1 MMTPTRR
8 DALRF
13 IALPLTGLVLAGRPG
28 QLLTQAEAGG
38 DETLRWWKEAVIY
51 QIYPRSFMDANGDG
65 IGDLPGILSKLD
77 YIAALGV
84 DIVWLCPHYP
94 SPNVDNGYDVSDYRA
109 VSPLFGTMADFDAL
123 VAGLKARGIRLIV
136 DLVVNHTS
144 DQHPW
149 FKRSRSARD
158 APDRDYYI
166 WRDGKDGEPPNN
178 YPSIFGG
185 SAWTRD
191 DATGQYYLHLF
202 APQQPDLN
210 WDEPKVRAEVYQI
223 MRFWL
228 DRGVSGFRL
237 DAITFISKQLGFPDL
252 TPDELRDPTR
262 VYANGPHRDE
272 YLREMNHEVLS
283 QYGAMSVGEAG
294 GVSVEGTHT
303 LTDAR
308 RHELDMVFTFELIGL
323 ERDGEV
329 PGMLLPRMRRIIAD
343 RDRAAGA
350 DGWIAS
356 YLANHDQPR
365 SLSHFGDPDPAWR
378 TASAK
383 VLGTLLLTQ
392 RATPFVYQGEE
403 LGMANYPFT
412 SIDQF
417 KDVAAKR
424 EWRERVEGGTVTA
437 EVELK
442 KLRRLGRDN
451 ARTPMQWTASPQA
464 GFTTGTP
471 WLPVN
476 PDARDINAAV
486 ESADPSSVLSF
497 YRRLLALR
505 KRVPALVY
513 GAWRDIDY
521 DHPAVFGYTRTLP
534 DAACLVLMNFGREP
548 VAYRLPASVVAGDIL
563 LSSEVKNASTLSVPI
578 VFLAGWQSIILSMAL
593 RQ

>member
-1 MMTPTRR
+1 MMPTRR
-8 DALRF
+8 DALRLM
-13 IALPLTGLVLAGRPG
+13 AVPLAGLALAGRPG
-28 QLLTQAEAGG
+28 LLLAQDAPGG
-38 DETLRWWKEAVIY
+38 DRRWWKEAVVY

-84 DIVWLCPHYP
+84 DVVWLCPHYP

-136 DLVVNHTS
+136 DLVANHTS

-149 FKRSRSARD
+149 FVRSRSARD
-158 APDRDYYI
+158 APGRDYYI
-166 WRDGKDGEPPNN
+166 WRDGRGGGPPNN
-178 YPSIFGG
+178 YRSLFGG
-185 SAWTRD
+185 PAWTRD
-191 DATGQYYLHLF
+191 DTTGQYYLHLF

-210 WDEPKVRAEVYQI
+210 WDEPQVRAEVRDI

-237 DAITFISKQLGFPDL
+237 DAITFISKRPGLPDL
-252 TPDELRDPTR
+252 TPDELADPIR
-262 VYANGPHRDE
+262 AYADGPHRDE
-272 YLREMNHEVLS
+272 YLQEMTREVLS
-283 QYGAMSVGEAG
+283 RSDAVMVGEAG
-294 GVSVEGTHT
+294 GVSVEGARA

-308 RHELDMVFTFELIGL
+308 RHELDMVLTFGL
-323 ERDGEV
+323 VGFERDGEASAA
-329 PGMLLPRMRRIIAD
+329 LLPRMRRIIAA

-350 DGWIAS
+350 DSWVAS
-356 YLANHDQPR
+356 FLANHDQPR

-412 SIDQF
+412 SIGQF
-417 KDVAAKR
+417 DDVAAKR
-424 EWRERVEGGTVTA
+424 AWRERVESGAVPPD
-437 EVELK
+437 VVLD
-442 KLRRLGRDN
+442 KLRRTGRDN
-451 ARTPMQWTASPQA
+451 ARTPMQWTAGPQA

-476 PDARDINAAV
+476 PDAHEVNAAA
-486 ESADPSSVLSF
+486 EAADPNSVLSF
-497 YRRLLALR
+497 YRRLIALR

-513 GAWRDIDY
+513 GAWRDIDP
-521 DHPAVFGYTRTLP
+521 DHPAVFGYTRILP
-534 DAACLVLMNFGREP
+534 DAACLVLMNFSRETLS
-548 VAYRLPASVVAGDIL
+548 YRLPPGMVAGSTL
-563 LSSEVKNASTLSVPI
+563 LSSEAGVGPTSGASVVP
-578 VFLAGWQSIILSMAL
+578 LAGWQSLVLSTAAAP
-593 RQ
+593 

>member
-1 MMTPTRR
+1 MTMPTRR
-8 DALRF
+8 DALR
-13 IALPLTGLVLAGRPG
+13 LMTVPLAGLAFVGRPG
-28 QLLTQAEAGG
+28 LLLAREDAAT
-38 DETLRWWKEAVIY
+38 DRRWWKEAVVY
-51 QIYPRSFMDANGDG
+51 QIYPRSFMDSNRDG
-65 IGDLPGILSKLD
+65 IGDLPGIVSKLD

-84 DIVWLCPHYP
+84 DVVWLCPHYP

-109 VSPLFGTMADFDAL
+109 VSPLLGTMADFDAL

-144 DQHPW
+144 DRHPW
-149 FKRSRSARD
+149 FERSRSARD
-158 APDRDYYI
+158 APGRDFYI
-166 WRDGKDGEPPNN
+166 WRDGRDGGPPNN
-178 YPSIFGG
+178 YPSLFGG
-185 SAWTRD
+185 PAWTRD

-210 WDEPKVRAEVYQI
+210 WDEPRVRAEVHDI

-237 DAITFISKQLGFPDL
+237 DAITFISKRPGLPDL
-252 TPDELRDPTR
+252 TPDELRAPTR
-262 VYANGPHRDE
+262 VYADGPHRDD
-272 YLREMNHEVLS
+272 YLREMDRDVLS
-283 QYGAMSVGEAG
+283 RADALTVGEAG
-294 GVSVEGTHT
+294 GVSAEGARA

-308 RHELDMVFTFELIGL
+308 RHELDMVFTFALISL
-323 ERDGEV
+323 ARSDES
-329 PGMLLPRMRRIIAD
+329 PSALLPAMRRIIAE

-350 DGWIAS
+350 DGWVAS

-383 VLGTLLLTQ
+383 VLATLLLTQ
-392 RATPFVYQGEE
+392 RATSFVYQGEE

-417 KDVAAKR
+417 EDVAAKR
-424 EWRERVEGGTVTA
+424 EWRERVERGSVPA
-437 EVELK
+437 DVELD
-442 KLRRLGRDN
+442 KLRRTGRDN
-451 ARTPMQWTASPQA
+451 ARTPMQWTAGPQA

-476 PDARDINAAV
+476 PDAREVNAAA
-486 ESADPSSVLSF
+486 EDADPTSVLSF
-497 YRRLLALR
+497 YRRLIALR
-505 KRVPALVY
+505 KHVPSLVY
-513 GAWRDIDY
+513 GAYRDIAP

-548 VAYRLPASVVAGDIL
+548 VAYRLPAGVVAGDML
-563 LSSEVKNASTLSVPI
+563 LSSEAGSAPKPDAPVVP
-578 VFLAGWQSIILSMAL
+578 LAGWQSLVLSTTP
-593 RQ
+593 RP

>member
-1 MMTPTRR
+1 MMPTRR
-8 DALRF
+8 DALRLM
-13 IALPLTGLVLAGRPG
+13 AVPLAGLALAGRPG
-28 QLLTQAEAGG
+28 LLLAQDAPGG
-38 DETLRWWKEAVIY
+38 DRRWWKEAVVY

-84 DIVWLCPHYP
+84 DVVWLCPHYP

-123 VAGLKARGIRLIV
+123 VAGLKARGIRLII
-136 DLVVNHTS
+136 DLVANHTS

-149 FKRSRSARD
+149 FVRSRSARG
-158 APDRDYYI
+158 APGRDYYI
-166 WRDGKDGEPPNN
+166 WRDGRGGGPPNN
-178 YPSIFGG
+178 YRSLFGG
-185 SAWTRD
+185 PAWTRD

-210 WDEPKVRAEVYQI
+210 WDEPQVRAEVRDI

-237 DAITFISKQLGFPDL
+237 DAITFISKRPGLPDL
-252 TPDELRDPTR
+252 TPDELTDPIR
-262 VYANGPHRDE
+262 AYADGPHRDE
-272 YLREMNHEVLS
+272 YLQEMSREVLS
-283 QYGAMSVGEAG
+283 RSDAVMVGEAG
-294 GVSVEGTHT
+294 GVSVEGARA

-308 RHELDMVFTFELIGL
+308 RHELDMVLTFGL
-323 ERDGEV
+323 VGFERDGEASAA
-329 PGMLLPRMRRIIAD
+329 LLPRMRRIIAA

-350 DGWIAS
+350 DSWVAS
-356 YLANHDQPR
+356 FLANHDQPR

-412 SIDQF
+412 SIGQF
-417 KDVAAKR
+417 DDVAAKR
-424 EWRERVEGGTVTA
+424 AWRERVESGAVPPD
-437 EVELK
+437 VVLD
-442 KLRRLGRDN
+442 KLRRTGRDN
-451 ARTPMQWTASPQA
+451 ARTPMQWTAGPQA

-476 PDARDINAAV
+476 PDAHEVNAAA
-486 ESADPSSVLSF
+486 EAADPNSVLSF
-497 YRRLLALR
+497 YRRLIALR

-513 GAWRDIDY
+513 GAWRDIDP

-534 DAACLVLMNFGREP
+534 DAACLVLMNFSREP
-548 VAYRLPASVVAGDIL
+548 LSYRLPPGMVAGSTL
-563 LSSEVKNASTLSVPI
+563 LSSEAGVGPTSGASVVP
-578 VFLAGWQSIILSMAL
+578 LAGWQSLVLSTAAAP
-593 RQ
+593 